1 MVIPID
7 RTAPPESTTRM
18 LRDRFCATFGESSDQ
33 PLFLISVPLRVCP
46 LGAHSDHQG
55 GIVTGFTIDRSVQLL
70 ARGID
75 APEVS
80 VVSANFNE
88 ARTIDLT
95 NIPPKTAGDW
105 GNYVRGAAQALTA
118 KEGELYRGFQG
129 VLHGSMP
136 IGGLSSSA
144 AVTIAYVKA
153 LQQVNGLS
161 SSHLE
166 TIMLV
171 RAVENG
177 YLGLHN
183 GILDQSVI
191 VSGKRGALTCI
202 DCTAHSITSLDQGA
216 STTPWEILVVY
227 SGLSR
232 QLTATP
238 FNQRV
243 EECHQAARNLL
254 TLAKLPAPEKPLLGE
269 VDLEIFERYGS
280 KLADNVRRRATH
292 FYTERARVLSGMK
305 LWSAGDIEGFGK
317 LVTASGAS
325 SIHNYESGSPAL
337 ISLYEILADI
347 PGVYGTRFCG
357 GGFQGCCLALIDPRK
372 RDAIAEALHA
382 GYTSRHP
389 ELIQDYSLHFCNSTD
404 SVSLE
409 VIS

>member
-1 MVIPID
+1 MGIPIYP
-7 RTAPPESTTRM
+7 TLAPESRLKM
-18 LRDRFCATFGESSDQ
+18 LLDRYTATFKESPDK
-33 PLFLISVPLRVCP
+33 PFFLITVPLRVCP

-70 ARGID
+70 ARGIET
-75 APEVS
+75 PEAL

-88 ARTIDLT
+88 ERHIELT
-95 NIPPKTAGDW
+95 NIPPKTPGDW
-105 GNYVRGAAQALTA
+105 GNYVRGAAQALST
-118 KEGELYRGFQG
+118 KDGELHRGFRG
-129 VLHGSMP
+129 ILHGSMP

-144 AVTIAYVKA
+144 AVTIAYLRA
-153 LQQVNGLS
+153 LQHVHGLS
-161 SSHLE
+161 SSYLE

-191 VSGKRGALTCI
+191 VSGKQGALTCI
-202 DCTAHSITSLDQGA
+202 DCTAHTITSLNQGV

-243 EECHQAARNLL
+243 AECHQAARELL
-254 TLAKLPAPEKPLLGE
+254 TMAKDSVPEKPLLGE
-269 VDLEIFERYGS
+269 VDHEIFERYGS
-280 KLADNVRRRATH
+280 KLPDDLRRRATH
-292 FYTERARVLSGMK
+292 FYTERERVVSGME
-305 LWSAGDIEGFGK
+305 LWSAGNIEGFGD
-317 LVTASGAS
+317 LVTASGES

-337 ISLYEILADI
+337 IALYEILADI
-347 PGVYGTRFCG
+347 SGVYGTRFCG

-372 RDAIAEALHA
+372 RDSIAEALHA
-382 GYTSRHP
+382 EYSQRHP

-404 SVSLE
+404 SVTLE

>member
-1 MVIPID
+1 MSIPID
-7 RTAPPESTTRM
+7 HTLSPEERTQRLLDRYTSSFHESPNNP
-18 LRDRFCATFGESSDQ
+18 F
-33 PLFLISVPLRVCP
+33 FLITVPLRVCP

-70 ARGID
+70 ARAQDTAEASI
-75 APEVS
+75 
-80 VVSANFNE
+80 VSANFNE
-88 ARTIDLT
+88 ERHIDLA
-95 NIPPKTAGDW
+95 NVPAKTPGDW
-105 GNYVRGAAQALTA
+105 GNYLRGAAQALA
-118 KEGELYRGFQG
+118 IKDGELRRGFKG
-129 VLHGSMP
+129 VIHGSMP

-153 LQQVNGLS
+153 LQHVNGTTAS
-161 SSHLE
+161 ALE

-202 DCTAHSITSLDQGA
+202 DCSAHTITSLEQGS
-216 STTPWEILVVY
+216 STIPWEILVVY

-243 EECHQAARNLL
+243 AECHEAAKELL
-254 TLAKLPAPEKPLLGE
+254 VMAKRPAPEKPLLGE
-269 VDLEIFERYGS
+269 VDHELFERYGS
-280 KLADNVRRRATH
+280 QLPDNLRRRAAH
-292 FYTERARVLSGMK
+292 FYTERARVVRGME

-317 LVTASGAS
+317 LITASGES

-337 ISLYEILADI
+337 IALYEILADI

-372 RDAIAEALHA
+372 RDSIAQALHT
-382 GYTSRHP
+382 GYARRHP

-409 VIS
+409 VLS